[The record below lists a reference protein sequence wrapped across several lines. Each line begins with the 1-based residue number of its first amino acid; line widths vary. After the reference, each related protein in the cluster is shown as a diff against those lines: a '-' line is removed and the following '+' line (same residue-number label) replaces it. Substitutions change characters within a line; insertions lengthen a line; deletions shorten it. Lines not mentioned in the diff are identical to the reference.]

1 MFKKEVKMAQDWS
14 ELIKFTHNE
23 DFVIE
28 KIRLKQSDVTVEG
41 EFELPPLSKLSNEDQ
56 IFIIAFLKTHGNIRD
71 MEELFGISY
80 PSVKNRLNKISKKME
95 FVEVNPPAERNEILD
110 QLYKGE
116 ISVEE
121 ALEKLGGER

>member
-1 MFKKEVKMAQDWS
+1 MVQDWS
-14 ELIKFTHNE
+14 ELIRFTRNE

-28 KIRLKQSDVTVEG
+28 KIRLKQSDITIEG

-80 PSVKNRLNKISKKME
+80 PSVKNRLNKISDQLK

-121 ALEKLGGER
+121 ALEKLEGEK

>member
-1 MFKKEVKMAQDWS
+1 MAQDWS